1 MEVELKIKDIG
12 LPLDPMDF
20 FFGLWSRLAMY
31 NAMPLDLSRFPAH
44 LNFHTANINIHND
57 MAKEK
62 TDKFQSEFGYASLFH
77 YLCP

>member
-1 MEVELKIKDIG
+1 
-12 LPLDPMDF
+12 MDF

-62 TDKFQSEFGYASLFH
+62 QINFNRNLAMHRFFITFARKLR
-77 YLCP
+77 